1 MGERSAGRV
10 ALMAIQP
17 AYAQAI
23 LDGSKRIEF
32 RKRRLAADIDTVLI
46 YESAPTKRIV
56 GHFTI
61 ERTELATPQRLWR
74 SFGSVGSIAQ
84 ADYLTYYGN
93 SERAV
98 GLVISHA
105 ERYMYPVALEEL
117 RDRPAVPQSFCYLP
131 VSVLSE
137 AQSLQAVDPARIDR
151 ILSLVTRPLWQMAEL
166 GSRGAAAISAIGSPR

>member
-1 MGERSAGRV
+1 
-10 ALMAIQP
+10 MAIQP

-23 LDGSKRIEF
+23 LDGSKQVEF

-61 ERTELATPQRLWR
+61 ERTELATPRGLWR

-98 GLVISHA
+98 GLVISRVK
-105 ERYMYPVALEEL
+105 RYEHPVALAEL
-117 RDRPAVPQSFCYLP
+117 SARPAVPQSFSYLP
-131 VSVLSE
+131 ASAFTEV
-137 AQSLQAVDPARIDR
+137 QSLQKVDPAWINRVLD
-151 ILSLVTRPLWQMAEL
+151 LVTIPLRQITRLSE
-166 GSRGAAAISAIGSPR
+166 RGKSAISMVASQR

>member
-1 MGERSAGRV
+1 
-10 ALMAIQP
+10 MAIQP

-23 LDGSKRIEF
+23 LDGSKLVEF

-61 ERTELATPQRLWR
+61 ERTELATPRGLWR

-84 ADYLTYYGN
+84 ADYLTYYRD

-98 GLVISHA
+98 GIVISQV
-105 ERYMYPVALEEL
+105 ERYTHPVALTEL
-117 RDRPAVPQSFCYLP
+117 SARPAVPQSFSYLP
-131 VSVLSE
+131 ASALTEV
-137 AQSLQAVDPARIDR
+137 QSLQVVDPAWID
-151 ILSLVTRPLWQMAEL
+151 LVLGLVAAPLRLIAEL
-166 GSRGAAAISAIGSPR
+166 GGRGASAISAVASQR